1 MATLC
6 HEIQQN
12 PVVAVLSV
20 AYTLRGGRTV
30 LGGVRSGDRHAPK
43 PGPISLRC
51 DPRVLMPTTTRG
63 TSRRHEP
70 ISSNRKHTA
79 YGYDGDLRALVA
91 GVVLVLVM
99 FALHRCTDA
108 SSRDGVTVA
117 ETAGLGTASKAPASP
132 STQAPPGNPGSDW
145 ILTAGGT
152 SLLPLN
158 EAEAAG
164 GSLAEYV
171 GQPAVGGGV
180 PVWSVPAD
188 EGFWVGISDADR
200 VWVQLIGSG
209 ESPYAVRA
217 GDTVHFTGVVVAH
230 GVDFPSRVC
239 VGTNHGADLL
249 AAQGAHIEVPM
260 DELILHK

>member
-1 MATLC
+1 METR
-6 HEIQQN
+6 HG
-12 PVVAVLSV
+12 PV
-20 AYTLRGGRTV
+20 
-30 LGGVRSGDRHAPK
+30 
-43 PGPISLRC
+43 PGPISVPC
-51 DPRVLMPTTTRG
+51 APRVLVPATTRG
-63 TSRRHEP
+63 RHEP
-70 ISSNRKHTA
+70 ISSRKHTA

-99 FALHRCTDA
+99 FGLHRCTDA
-108 SSRDGVTVA
+108 SSPDEVTVA
-117 ETAGLGTASKAPASP
+117 ELAGLGTASNLGTASKAPAST
-132 STQAPPGNPGSDW
+132 STQAPPVTPGSDW

-158 EAEAAG
+158 EAAAAG

-171 GQPAVGGGV
+171 GQPSVGAGV

-188 EGFWVGISDADR
+188 EGFWVGVSDADR
-200 VWVQLIGSG
+200 VWVQLIGRG

-230 GVDFPSRVC
+230 GVDFPTSVC

-249 AAQGAHIEVPM
+249 AAQGAHIEVAM
-260 DELILHK
+260 DELILRK